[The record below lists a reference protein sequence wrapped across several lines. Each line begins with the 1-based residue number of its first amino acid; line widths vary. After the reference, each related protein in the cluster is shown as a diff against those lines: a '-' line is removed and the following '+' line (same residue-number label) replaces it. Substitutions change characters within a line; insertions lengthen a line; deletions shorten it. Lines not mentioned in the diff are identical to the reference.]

1 MRRSAVLIADSCCD
15 LPLELLERREVE
27 GLCFPYVMD
36 DEQMLDDFQV
46 SMSHIEFYRRMR
58 DGASPTTA
66 QIALPTYVEAFR
78 AHAERGEDM
87 VHFTLSSRLSGTFNA
102 AMLGRQAVLKE
113 FPEARIEVVD
123 SLSASVANGGLVLAL
138 ADRLDAG
145 DTVDEVLGWFRE
157 HRRHLNGHFTVDSLE
172 HLRRGGRISDVAAAA
187 GTLLDIKPL
196 LFLDQQGRLEVGAK
210 VRGRRKSIRAIADM
224 VAANIQDAASQ
235 TIIIGHGDAIEDAA
249 LLRDAIAERVEPAE
263 FLDTEIGP
271 VIGSHTGPGMVA
283 AVFWGHPC

>member
-1 MRRSAVLIADSCCD
+1 MRRSAHLIADSCCD
-15 LPLELLERREVE
+15 LPLELLERREIE
-27 GLCFPYVMD
+27 GLCFPYVMSG
-36 DEQMLDDFQV
+36 EQMLDDFQAT
-46 SMSHIEFYRRMR
+46 MRHTEFYRRMR
-58 DGASPTTA
+58 EGASPTTA

-78 AHAERGEDM
+78 AHAERGED
-87 VHFTLSSRLSGTFNA
+87 VLHFTLSSALSGTLNT
-102 AMLGRQAVLKE
+102 AMLARQAVLNE

-123 SLSASVANGGLVLAL
+123 SLSASVADGGLVIAI

-145 DTVDEVLGWFRE
+145 DTIDEVLGWFRVN
-157 HRRHLNGHFTVDSLE
+157 RPRLNGHFTVDSLE

-196 LFLDQQGRLEVGAK
+196 LFLDQVGRLEVGARI
-210 VRGRRKSIRAIADM
+210 RGRRRSIRTIADI

-249 LLRDAIAERVEPAE
+249 LLREAIAERVEPAG

-283 AVFWGHPC
+283 AVFWGRPC